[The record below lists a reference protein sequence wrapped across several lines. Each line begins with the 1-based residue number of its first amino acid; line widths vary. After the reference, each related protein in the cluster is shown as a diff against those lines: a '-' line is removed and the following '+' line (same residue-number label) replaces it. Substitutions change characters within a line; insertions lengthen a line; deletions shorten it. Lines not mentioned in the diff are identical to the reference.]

1 MSNIFDLF
9 KKISKENE
17 NTQTMP
23 VSYIVVGL
31 GNPGSEY
38 ERTRHNAGFLFIEL
52 LERKLNI
59 KVNKIKFKSLV
70 CDTVIE
76 NKRVLIMKPQTFMN
90 KSGEAISDAASFYK
104 IPPENII
111 VIYDDINFNPGQI
124 RVRRKGS
131 DGGHNGIKSIIYM
144 LGSDAFPRIKIGV
157 GQKPHPD
164 YDMADWVLSNIPKEH
179 EKDMLDALE
188 KSYEAL
194 KLILSNNI
202 DKAMNLYN

>member
-23 VSYIVVGL
+23 VSYIIAGL

-76 NKRVLIMKPQTFMN
+76 GKRVLIMKPQTFMN

-164 YDMADWVLSNIPKEH
+164 YDMANWVLSNIPKEH
-179 EKDMLDALE
+179 EKDMLNALE